1 MHVAIDIGNTT
12 TKVGYF
18 KDSELIDKK
27 TVETKDVCY
36 DDLFSTHTNA
46 AIIASSGKLLTGID
60 NYMTDKNIPFHVLS
74 YKTKLPIKIDYK
86 TPETL
91 GLDRIAGSVGATVLF
106 PNKPSLIID
115 IGTAVT
121 YDLVVNNCFKGGNI
135 SPGLKLRYLSLNEHT
150 EKLPLVSA
158 VDNQQLYGKST
169 VEAIENGVFNGL
181 KYEIE
186 TTIKHFSEIYSGLNI
201 IITGGDAH
209 FFVNIIKTAIFVEPN
224 LVLIGLNHILLYN
237 V

>member
-1 MHVAIDIGNTT
+1 MYVVIDIGNTT

-18 KDSELIDKK
+18 KNNELIEKK
-27 TVETKDVCY
+27 IVETNKIRY
-36 DDLFSTHTNA
+36 DDLFNTHIKA
-46 AIIASSGKLLTGID
+46 VIIAASGRHLTGIE
-60 NYMTDKNIPFHVLS
+60 NYLTDKNILFYVLS

-106 PNKPSLIID
+106 PNRPSLIID

-121 YDLVVNNCFKGGNI
+121 YDLVVNNCFMGGNI
-135 SPGLKLRYLSLNEHT
+135 SPGLKLRSLSLNEHT
-150 EKLPLVSA
+150 EKLPLVDA
-158 VDNQQLYGKST
+158 TDNQQLYGKST
-169 VEAIENGVFNGL
+169 IEAIENGVFNGL

-186 TTIKHFSEIYSGLNI
+186 ATIKYFSEIYSDI
-201 IITGGDAH
+201 SVIITGGDAH

-224 LVLIGLNHILLYN
+224 LVLIGLNRILLHN